1 MYLYSGMLSDVSSI
15 ILSDTN
21 SDRYSQ
27 ILPVEENRYVEF
39 YVADG
44 EQAQYGDFQVIY
56 CTLPPESM
64 NVLAY
69 P

>member
-1 MYLYSGMLSDVSSI
+1 MLSDASSV

-21 SDRYSQ
+21 SDRYSH
-27 ILPVEENRYVEF
+27 ILPVEEIVMWNSMWRMGNKLSTVIF
-39 YVADG
+39 K
-44 EQAQYGDFQVIY
+44 VIY

-69 P
+69 L